1 MEKRTIRITGVGSA
15 SAKVDLIVISMVIRV
30 TKFEYLDAMTEA
42 GDLLDDLRAALAK
55 VGFEKEELKTTSF
68 SVDKKQNY
76 VTDKKGNSKWVFVG
90 YTVVNRLTLSL
101 DFDMKRLAST
111 LGAIARSE
119 AHPEFDIT
127 FTVKDTDALKL
138 AILKDAGENAKRKA
152 AALCEAAGATLG
164 DVISIDYSWAEIT
177 VRSRTRYSMDADA
190 CMIAPSSAAE
200 VEIEPEDVKAGDT
213 ATFVWEI
220 R

>member
-1 MEKRTIRITGVGSA
+1 MEKRTITITGVGTA
-15 SAKVDLIVISMVIRV
+15 SAKVDLIDISMVIRV

-42 GDLLDDLRAALAK
+42 GNLLDDLRAALAK
-55 VGFEKEELKTTSF
+55 VGFKKEDLKTTSF

-76 VTDKKGNSKWVFVG
+76 VTDKKGNSQWVFVG
-90 YTVVNRLTLSL
+90 YTVVNRLSLSL

-138 AILKDAGENAKRKA
+138 AILKDAGENAKKKA
-152 AALCEAAGATLG
+152 AALCEATDATLG

-177 VRSRTRYSMDADA
+177 VRSRTRYSMDVDA
-190 CMIAPSSAAE
+190 CMVAPSKPAD